1 MRAEQEISMISVYR
15 FGSNSPCG
23 AVKCRK
29 ISAPLIE
36 ALGLIGI
43 LLTALAWAAPSV
55 AQESGKGLAEIQR
68 LATKVFLD
76 FSDYDEYIKT
86 EVPFVNYVRDR
97 KEAQVHIML
106 TRQET
111 GSGGMEF
118 TLTFIGQQN
127 FTGLDDTLKCVTQQ
141 MDPEEVIRRNIV
153 RAMKM
158 GLVRYV
164 SKTPLARDL
173 SVEYRQRT
181 DIGVVVDRWNYWV
194 FNAEAGGNLEGQESS
209 KEYSVD
215 LSLSADRVTP
225 AWKMSFGVSSEYDK
239 EEYDTDDRTI
249 SSHTRSQEFESLMVK
264 SLGEHVSAGFY
275 GSSRSSIFSNTKFSW
290 SIAPAIEFN
299 VFPYSESTR
308 REFRILYRTG
318 FEDIRYDE
326 ETIFGKTNVTLFNEN
341 LSGTF
346 EAKEQWGSL
355 SFTLEGSHYFHDFE
369 KNRVRFHTNVNL
381 RLFEGFS
388 LNVHGNFERIHDQL
402 SLPREGATEEEIL
415 LHQRQLATQYDVF
428 LEIGLRYTFGSIYS
442 NVVNPRFGND

>member
-1 MRAEQEISMISVYR
+1 MPSTKSISGVC
-15 FGSNSPCG
+15 FLCF
-23 AVKCRK
+23 
-29 ISAPLIE
+29 
-36 ALGLIGI
+36 ALSW
-43 LLTALAWAAPSV
+43 TAPSG
-55 AQESGKGLAEIQR
+55 AQESGNDLTDIQR
-68 LATKVFLD
+68 SATSVFLD
-76 FSDYDEYIKT
+76 FSDYQEYIKT
-86 EVPFVNYVRDR
+86 EIPFVNYVRDR
-97 KEAQVHIML
+97 KEAQVHVML
-106 TRQET
+106 TQQET
-111 GSGGMEF
+111 GSGGREY

-127 FTGLDDTLKCVTQQ
+127 FTGLDDTLQCVTRQ

-153 RAMKM
+153 RTMKI

-173 SVEYRQRT
+173 SVEYRHRT
-181 DIGVVVDRWNYWV
+181 DLAGTVDRWNYWV
-194 FNAEAGGNLEGQESS
+194 FNAEAESDMEGQESS
-209 KEYSVD
+209 KEYSID

-225 AWKMSFGVSSEYDK
+225 AWKMSFGVNSEYNK
-239 EEYDTDDRTI
+239 EEYDTKDRTI

-264 SLGEHVSAGFY
+264 SLGEHISAGFY

-318 FEDIRYDE
+318 FENIRYHE
-326 ETIFGKTNVTLFNEN
+326 ETIFGKTRENKFSEN

-369 KNRVRFHTNVNL
+369 KNRLRFHTNVNL

-388 LNVHGNFERIHDQL
+388 LNLHGNIERIHDQL

-428 LEIGLRYTFGSIYS
+428 LQAGLRYTFGSIYS
-442 NVVNPRFGND
+442 NVVNPRFGNN